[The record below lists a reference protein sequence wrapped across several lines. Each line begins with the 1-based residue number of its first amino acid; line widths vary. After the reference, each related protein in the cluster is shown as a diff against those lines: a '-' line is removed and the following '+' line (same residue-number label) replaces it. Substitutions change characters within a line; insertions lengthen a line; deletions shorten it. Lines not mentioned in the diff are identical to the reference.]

1 MRCDYPDISADV
13 CQTLLSAPEDANAL
27 GILVC
32 GTGIGISIAA
42 NKVRGIRCALCHDH
56 YSALMCRKHNNAN
69 VIALGGRTTGEE
81 VAKEIVETFLQTAFE
96 GGRHAE
102 RVGKIMTQEQS
113 S

>member
-1 MRCDYPDISADV
+1 
-13 CQTLLSAPEDANAL
+13 
-27 GILVC
+27 
-32 GTGIGISIAA
+32 
-42 NKVRGIRCALCHDH
+42 
-56 YSALMCRKHNNAN
+56 MCRKHNNAN